1 MNPGPNLLLV
11 VVGVLLVGGGFLI
24 GLALGRSSNKA
35 ERRVRELEGELE
47 TARAEHAGYR
57 AEVSAHFG
65 RSSELFRD
73 MTAQYRAV
81 YEHLADGARTLCP
94 DKTDV
99 LPAGGPEALLL
110 GAAGAASGT
119 AAASV
124 ATTAAATAAIA
135 ALESADGDG
144 VEKADTADLGATLA
158 PVKEAVAEA
167 FAPSGNGLDTLEELE
182 TDPLP
187 DEPAPPLGTPIRH

>member
-1 MNPGPNLLLV
+1 MTPGPNLLLV

-65 RSSELFRD
+65 RSSELFRG
-73 MTAQYRAV
+73 MTLQYRAV

-110 GAAGAASGT
+110 GAAGAASTT
-119 AAASV
+119 A
-124 ATTAAATAAIA
+124 TAAATAAGTAAAA

-167 FAPSGNGLDTLEELE
+167 FAPGGNGLDALEELE

>member
-35 ERRVRELEGELE
+35 ERRVRALEGELA
-47 TARAEHAGYR
+47 TARAEHAAYR
-57 AEVSAHFG
+57 ADVGAHFG

-73 MTAQYRAV
+73 LTLQYRTV

-94 DKTDV
+94 EKTDV
-99 LPAGGPEALLL
+99 LPAGGPEALLA
-110 GAAGAASGT
+110 GTAGAPSPAATAAAGAA
-119 AAASV
+119 V
-124 ATTAAATAAIA
+124 AGVAA
-135 ALESADGDG
+135 ALETADGDG
-144 VEKADTADLGATLA
+144 VEKAETADLGPTLA
-158 PVKEAVAEA
+158 PVKQAVADA
-167 FAPSGNGLDTLEELE
+167 FGPPADASGLDALEELE

-187 DEPAPPLGTPIRH
+187 EESAPPLGTPIRH